1 MVERRTDY
9 SRLVNLLVEF
19 EEKLEKP
26 INKKYRPFIRQVGSL
41 GTSVVKTESL
51 SKSIRTDQPK
61 VGRELILFKLG
72 LESKE
77 KKCVVLSLQYLL
89 VFKM

>member
-1 MVERRTDY
+1 M
-9 SRLVNLLVEF
+9 VEF

-26 INKKYRPFIRQVGSL
+26 INKKYKSFVRQVGSL
-41 GTSVVKTESL
+41 GTASLHVESL
-51 SKSIRTDQPK
+51 SKSIRVDQPK

-77 KKCVVLSLQYLL
+77 PKCVIVTLQYLL
-89 VFKM
+89 VVCV